1 LLPKLLLLSIKNS
14 KSQNKDFLRDLKYFF
29 RNRLSGK
36 KSSPSLPSFFEG
48 CFEVPSLKR
57 KKTSFAAFL
66 PPLPNCRPT
75 WSAQRSAVMARADHV
90 RQATT
95 SPNLKVQHVPKVI
108 WRKIRGLFSQL
119 SRSLWARYSAF
130 SSSERCSSGAFSHI
144 RFQMS
149 KPVGSVVKKKLPADP
164 TADSIRVICRV
175 RPQNERE
182 RGTDNAVECDED
194 SGNMRVKNSYS
205 ETQSFSFDAV
215 LGPLG
220 TQEKLYEIS
229 ASVIVHDVTKGFNG
243 TVFAYGQTSS
253 GKTHTMQG
261 PHLSDPALKGV
272 IPRALDHMFQYI
284 SRSAEDMEFVV
295 KVSLIEIYMERIRD
309 LFDPTK
315 TDLKIREDKSK
326 GIWIENVSEIC
337 VGSPQES
344 MDLLR
349 FGQSNRST
357 AATLMNAESSRSHS
371 IFIVS
376 LFQKSESDTKESKLY
391 LVDLAGSEKVRKT
404 GAEGQVLEEA
414 KMINKSLSAL
424 GNVINALTDPKTS
437 HIPYRDSKL
446 TRILQESLG
455 GNSKT
460 CLIINC
466 SPSLANEDETVST
479 LRFGQRAK
487 FITNKAQVNMERSTA
502 ELQAA
507 LSSAEKEIE
516 VLKEKMR
523 LASPMS
529 PSDLRSA
536 DGALSRTEDM
546 IAQLRTEKQQLE
558 VDMEALVHQL
568 DQCFQEAASRDS
580 RLDELSEQ
588 LQQAQILLQNVNSL
602 SAENDRLQ
610 DEVIELN
617 GKLRVSVASDTSKSE
632 RIAQL
637 QEENKKNR
645 DATASSIANTE
656 PSAPMIPVPL
666 NSAVVSAS
674 KSTAS
679 PNPFYDS
686 PSTPI
691 PGMMQSLV
699 PFAVCISFLL

>member
-1 LLPKLLLLSIKNS
+1 MS
-14 KSQNKDFLRDLKYFF
+14 KSA
-29 RNRLSGK
+29 G
-36 KSSPSLPSFFEG
+36 
-48 CFEVPSLKR
+48 
-57 KKTSFAAFL
+57 
-66 PPLPNCRPT
+66 
-75 WSAQRSAVMARADHV
+75 SA
-90 RQATT
+90 
-95 SPNLKVQHVPKVI
+95 
-108 WRKIRGLFSQL
+108 
-119 SRSLWARYSAF
+119 
-130 SSSERCSSGAFSHI
+130 
-144 RFQMS
+144 
-149 KPVGSVVKKKLPADP
+149 VKKKMAAEP

-182 RGTDNAVECDED
+182 RGTENAVECDED
-194 SGNMRVKNSYS
+194 SGNMRVKNLHS
-205 ETQSFSFDAV
+205 ETQIFSFDAV

-229 ASVIVHDVTKGFNG
+229 ASEIVHDVTMGFNG

-272 IPRALDHMFQYI
+272 IPRALDHMFQFI

-309 LFDPTK
+309 LFDPSK
-315 TDLKIREDKSK
+315 TDLKIREDKTK

-337 VGSPQES
+337 VGSPNES

-376 LFQKSESDTKESKLY
+376 LLQKSASDTKESKLY

-424 GNVINALTDPKTS
+424 GNVINSLTDPKTS

-466 SPSLANEDETVST
+466 SPSLSNEDETLST

-487 FITNKAQVNMERSTA
+487 FITNKAQVNIERSPA

-507 LSSAEKEIE
+507 LSAAEKEIDA
-516 VLKEKMR
+516 LKEKIR
-523 LASPMS
+523 VTSPTS
-529 PSDLRSA
+529 PSAPDSSA
-536 DGALSRTEDM
+536 SHAEQM
-546 IAQLRTEKQQLE
+546 IAQLRLEKQELE

-568 DQCFQEAASRDS
+568 DFCVQEATSRDS

-588 LQQAQILLQNVNSL
+588 LQQAQLLLKNVNSL
-602 SAENDRLQ
+602 SAENDRLH
-610 DEVIELN
+610 DEIDELKI
-617 GKLRVSVASDTSKSE
+617 KLRASVVSDCSKTE

-637 QEENKKNR
+637 LEENNVFR
-645 DATASSIANTE
+645 EIIDSPPATAE
-656 PSAPMIPVPL
+656 PSAPAAFARPIP
-666 NSAVVSAS
+666 AVTVTS
-674 KSTAS
+674 KSGSS

-686 PSTPI
+686 PSSPI
-691 PGMMQSLV
+691 AGSMTDPLFILFRVSSMILLQKRPYQASPTYPSTVTTRQLKKVLASPSRCPFFPIHFGHFCSQAPPLRSPGPCFPNLRPS
-699 PFAVCISFLL
+699 PRLLLPLQPTTRVRS

>member
-1 LLPKLLLLSIKNS
+1 MS
-14 KSQNKDFLRDLKYFF
+14 KSVG
-29 RNRLSGK
+29 SA
-36 KSSPSLPSFFEG
+36 
-48 CFEVPSLKR
+48 VKR
-57 KKTSFAAFL
+57 KTA
-66 PPLPNCRPT
+66 
-75 WSAQRSAVMARADHV
+75 
-90 RQATT
+90 
-95 SPNLKVQHVPKVI
+95 
-108 WRKIRGLFSQL
+108 
-119 SRSLWARYSAF
+119 
-130 SSSERCSSGAFSHI
+130 
-144 RFQMS
+144 
-149 KPVGSVVKKKLPADP
+149 ADP

-182 RGTDNAVECDED
+182 RGTDNAVECDDD

-229 ASVIVHDVTKGFNG
+229 ASPIVHDVTRGFNG

-272 IPRALDHMFQYI
+272 IPRALDHLFQYI
-284 SRSAEDMEFVV
+284 SRSEEDMEFVV

-309 LFDPTK
+309 LFDPSK
-315 TDLKIREDKSK
+315 TDLKIREDKNK

-376 LFQKSESDTKESKLY
+376 LFQKSASDTKESKLY

-424 GNVINALTDPKTS
+424 GNVINALTDPKTG

-466 SPSLANEDETVST
+466 SPSLSNEDETIST

-487 FITNKAQVNMERSTA
+487 FITNKAQVNVERSPS
-502 ELQAA
+502 ELLAA
-507 LSSAEKEIE
+507 LSAAEKEIE
-516 VLKEKMR
+516 TLKEKMR
-523 LASPMS
+523 VASPAS
-529 PSDLRSA
+529 PSEQSPA
-536 DGALSRTEDM
+536 DGAPSHAERM
-546 IAQLRTEKQQLE
+546 IAQLRIEKQELE
-558 VDMEALVHQL
+558 ADMESLVHQL
-568 DQCFQEAASRDS
+568 DLCFQEAASRDS

-588 LQQAQILLQNVNSL
+588 LQQAQLLLQSVNSL

-610 DEVIELN
+610 DEIIELN
-617 GKLRVSVASDTSKSE
+617 SKLRASVANDASKSE
-632 RIAQL
+632 RVAQL
-637 QEENKKNR
+637 LEENKKMR
-645 DATASSIANTE
+645 ETIDSFVVKSE
-656 PSAPMIPVPL
+656 LSAPAAIVVP
-666 NSAVVSAS
+666 NSTPPAAF
-674 KSTAS
+674 KSTSS

-686 PSTPI
+686 PSSPI
-691 PGMMQSLV
+691 AGVIEVFLHLV
-699 PFAVCISFLL
+699 PPIVIYNRFYQLLFQSRRLKMPLQMRQIYPSTVVTQPLKKVLPTFLRFVFSQKCIYCLLQEPRLPRPCSPCFPNLRQLPRLLHPPPKMRVQFVHREHL

>member
-1 LLPKLLLLSIKNS
+1 
-14 KSQNKDFLRDLKYFF
+14 
-29 RNRLSGK
+29 
-36 KSSPSLPSFFEG
+36 
-48 CFEVPSLKR
+48 
-57 KKTSFAAFL
+57 
-66 PPLPNCRPT
+66 
-75 WSAQRSAVMARADHV
+75 
-90 RQATT
+90 
-95 SPNLKVQHVPKVI
+95 
-108 WRKIRGLFSQL
+108 
-119 SRSLWARYSAF
+119 
-130 SSSERCSSGAFSHI
+130 
-144 RFQMS
+144 MS
-149 KPVGSVVKKKLPADP
+149 KPVGSAVKKKLAADP

-229 ASVIVHDVTKGFNG
+229 ASVIVQDVTKGFNG

-272 IPRALDHMFQYI
+272 IPRALDHLFQYI

-309 LFDPTK
+309 LFDPNK

-376 LFQKSESDTKESKLY
+376 LIQKSESDTKESKLY

-424 GNVINALTDPKTS
+424 GNVINALTDPKTG

-487 FITNKAQVNMERSTA
+487 FITNKAQVNMERSPA

-507 LSSAEKEIE
+507 LSAAEKEIE
-516 VLKEKMR
+516 TLKEKMR
-523 LASPMS
+523 LASPLS
-529 PSDLRSA
+529 PSDPVSA
-536 DGALSRTEDM
+536 DGTLSRTEDM
-546 IAQLRTEKQQLE
+546 IAQLRLEKQELE

-580 RLDELSEQ
+580 RLDELSQQ
-588 LQQAQILLQNVNSL
+588 LQQAQFLLQNVNSL

-610 DEVIELN
+610 DEIIELN
-617 GKLRVSVASDTSKSE
+617 GKLRVSVASDTLKSE

-637 QEENKKNR
+637 QEENKTIR
-645 DATASSIANTE
+645 DAAASSIANPE
-656 PSAPMIPVPL
+656 PSAPAIPVPL
-666 NSAVVSAS
+666 NPTVVSAS

-686 PSTPI
+686 PSTPVAGLTYSMAPLVTLHLFLTMVQSRSKRTLPRMQPIFPWTATTQLSKKVLVSLCFMFSRRDLIHSSRHPPRRSRILVVFEIYACSVSIFSCFKGPRMPRCDFFI
-691 PGMMQSLV
+691 PSSSRGW
-699 PFAVCISFLL
+699 F

>member
-1 LLPKLLLLSIKNS
+1 VHLKRVWNSVVEMS
-14 KSQNKDFLRDLKYFF
+14 KS
-29 RNRLSGK
+29 
-36 KSSPSLPSFFEG
+36 
-48 CFEVPSLKR
+48 
-57 KKTSFAAFL
+57 
-66 PPLPNCRPT
+66 
-75 WSAQRSAVMARADHV
+75 
-90 RQATT
+90 
-95 SPNLKVQHVPKVI
+95 
-108 WRKIRGLFSQL
+108 
-119 SRSLWARYSAF
+119 
-130 SSSERCSSGAFSHI
+130 
-144 RFQMS
+144 
-149 KPVGSVVKKKLPADP
+149 VGSAVKKKLAADP

-182 RGTDNAVECDED
+182 RGTENAVECDED

-220 TQEKLYEIS
+220 TQEKFYEIS
-229 ASVIVHDVTKGFNG
+229 ASVIVHDVTMGFNG

-272 IPRALDHMFQYI
+272 IPRALDQLFQYI

-309 LFDPTK
+309 LFDPSK

-337 VGSPQES
+337 VGSPQEC

-376 LFQKSESDTKESKLY
+376 LIQKSVSDTKVSKLY

-424 GNVINALTDPKTS
+424 GNVINALTDPKTG

-466 SPSLANEDETVST
+466 SPSLANEDETLST

-487 FITNKAQVNMERSTA
+487 FITNKAQVNVERSPA

-507 LSSAEKEIE
+507 LSAAEKEIE
-516 VLKEKMR
+516 TLKEQMR
-523 LASPMS
+523 VKSPIS
-529 PSDLRSA
+529 PSEASTVDTATSHA
-536 DGALSRTEDM
+536 EQM
-546 IAQLRTEKQQLE
+546 IAQLRIEKQELE
-558 VDMEALVHQL
+558 ADMEALVHEL
-568 DQCFQEAASRDS
+568 DACVQESASRDS
-580 RLDELSEQ
+580 RLDEVSGQ
-588 LQQAQILLQNVNSL
+588 LQQAQLLLQNVNFM

-610 DEVIELN
+610 DEIIELN
-617 GKLRVSVASDTSKSE
+617 SKLRVSVASDASKSE

-637 QEENKKNR
+637 LEENKKLR
-645 DATASSIANTE
+645 EVLDASLASPP
-656 PSAPMIPVPL
+656 PSAPLPSVPPQ
-666 NSAVVSAS
+666 SAVTAVS
-674 KSTAS
+674 KSNSS
-679 PNPFYDS
+679 PNPFLES
-686 PSTPI
+686 PATPI
-691 PGMMQSLV
+691 AGFKTFPLRILCITCTFSHTASESRREDAASMVANISVDSHNTTVEEGWHRLVIHISVAAFSLLPRRLPPRSSRIFSVFKIYTCNVARQSH
-699 PFAVCISFLL
+699 FE

>member
-1 LLPKLLLLSIKNS
+1 
-14 KSQNKDFLRDLKYFF
+14 
-29 RNRLSGK
+29 
-36 KSSPSLPSFFEG
+36 
-48 CFEVPSLKR
+48 
-57 KKTSFAAFL
+57 
-66 PPLPNCRPT
+66 
-75 WSAQRSAVMARADHV
+75 
-90 RQATT
+90 
-95 SPNLKVQHVPKVI
+95 
-108 WRKIRGLFSQL
+108 
-119 SRSLWARYSAF
+119 
-130 SSSERCSSGAFSHI
+130 
-144 RFQMS
+144 
-149 KPVGSVVKKKLPADP
+149 
-164 TADSIRVICRV
+164 
-175 RPQNERE
+175 
-182 RGTDNAVECDED
+182 
-194 SGNMRVKNSYS
+194 
-205 ETQSFSFDAV
+205 
-215 LGPLG
+215 
-220 TQEKLYEIS
+220 
-229 ASVIVHDVTKGFNG
+229 
-243 TVFAYGQTSS
+243 
-253 GKTHTMQG
+253 
-261 PHLSDPALKGV
+261 
-272 IPRALDHMFQYI
+272 
-284 SRSAEDMEFVV
+284 
-295 KVSLIEIYMERIRD
+295 LIEIYMERIRD
-309 LFDPTK
+309 LFDPSK

-376 LFQKSESDTKESKLY
+376 LIQKSESDTKESKLY

-424 GNVINALTDPKTS
+424 GNVINALTDPKTG

-487 FITNKAQVNMERSTA
+487 FITNKAQVNMERSPA

-507 LSSAEKEIE
+507 LSAAEKEIE
-516 VLKEKMR
+516 TLKEKMR
-523 LASPMS
+523 LASPVS
-529 PSDLRSA
+529 PSDHVSA
-536 DGALSRTEDM
+536 DGTLSRTEEM
-546 IAQLRTEKQQLE
+546 IAQLRLEKQELE

-580 RLDELSEQ
+580 RLDELSQQ
-588 LQQAQILLQNVNSL
+588 LQQAQFLLQNVNSL

-610 DEVIELN
+610 DEIIELN
-617 GKLRVSVASDTSKSE
+617 GKLRVSVASDTLKSE

-637 QEENKKNR
+637 QEENKTIR
-645 DATASSIANTE
+645 DTTASSIANPE
-656 PSAPMIPVPL
+656 PSAPAIPVPL
-666 NSAVVSAS
+666 NSAVVPAS

-691 PGMMQSLV
+691 AGLTYSMAPSVIRICFSPWYRVETRGHCLKCDQHFRGQPQHNCRRRFVFRRIPCLQDGISPTQAGTPPAAVVFSLFSKFTPVASPFSPASKDPACPDANSASQVPLGAGSESDMDTLRTRITMQSSTILTLSGELQRAQDDLSICERRVATKNERIRILELMLAEQPVVVVKEPMAV
-699 PFAVCISFLL
+699 PVAVQPPRRDSVFGNRLLKPLRGGTAFQPASADGSFQFSETFARVGSWFKDKLKMN

>member
-1 LLPKLLLLSIKNS
+1 MS
-14 KSQNKDFLRDLKYFF
+14 KS
-29 RNRLSGK
+29 
-36 KSSPSLPSFFEG
+36 
-48 CFEVPSLKR
+48 
-57 KKTSFAAFL
+57 
-66 PPLPNCRPT
+66 
-75 WSAQRSAVMARADHV
+75 
-90 RQATT
+90 
-95 SPNLKVQHVPKVI
+95 
-108 WRKIRGLFSQL
+108 
-119 SRSLWARYSAF
+119 
-130 SSSERCSSGAFSHI
+130 
-144 RFQMS
+144 
-149 KPVGSVVKKKLPADP
+149 VGSAVKKKSAADP
-164 TADSIRVICRV
+164 TTDSIRVICRV

-182 RGTDNAVECDED
+182 RGTDNAVECDEE

-205 ETQSFSFDAV
+205 ETQNFSFDAV

-229 ASVIVHDVTKGFNG
+229 ASVIVHDVTMGFNG

-272 IPRALDHMFQYI
+272 IPRALDHVFQYI

-309 LFDPTK
+309 LFDPSK

-376 LFQKSESDTKESKLY
+376 LFQKSASDTKESKLY

-424 GNVINALTDPKTS
+424 GNVINALTDPKTG

-466 SPSLANEDETVST
+466 SPSLANEDETLST

-487 FITNKAQVNMERSTA
+487 FITNKAQVNMERSPA

-507 LSSAEKEIE
+507 LSAAEKELE
-516 VLKEKMR
+516 TLKEQLRVK
-523 LASPMS
+523 SPVS
-529 PSDLRSA
+529 PSDT
-536 DGALSRTEDM
+536 GAVDAATSHAEQM
-546 IAQLRTEKQQLE
+546 IAQLRVEKQELE
-558 VDMEALVHQL
+558 VDMEALVHEL
-568 DQCFQEAASRDS
+568 DLCVQESASRDS
-580 RLDELSEQ
+580 RLDELSGQ
-588 LQQAQILLQNVNSL
+588 LQQAQLLLQNVNFM

-610 DEVIELN
+610 DEIIELN
-617 GKLRVSVASDTSKSE
+617 NKLRAAVASDNSKSE

-637 QEENKKNR
+637 VEENRKTR
-645 DATASSIANTE
+645 EMLDASLASSQPPAPVASVLSQSSVTAASR
-656 PSAPMIPVPL
+656 PS
-666 NSAVVSAS
+666 S
-674 KSTAS
+674 S
-679 PNPFYDS
+679 PNPFLESPASPVAGLTRVSACFSAICIFHAVAAAESKQEDAALLATNISVDS
-686 PSTPI
+686 HNTTVEEGSRYLALHGVIARMSHSLCRHPPCPSRILTFFKI
-691 PGMMQSLV
+691 CNCNVTCYSR
-699 PFAVCISFLL
+699 CE